1 MVVTIGNTKRDIEVT
16 TSPNGNVYTKDW
28 GCIAYTYRTGKK
40 IHLDR
45 GHVVNGKIQPT
56 WNHGSMM
63 YPLCFADEVKTNNT
77 TKAWI

>member
-1 MVVTIGNTKRDIEVT
+1 MLITIGNTNRDVEVFT
-16 TSPNGNVYTKDW
+16 ASNGNVFTKDN
-28 GCIAYTYRTGKK
+28 CVAYTYRTGKK

-63 YPLCFADEVKTNNT
+63 YPVCFADEVKTNNT
-77 TKAWI
+77 TTKWS